1 MVYSVFTK
9 LTENIFRVKRRAV
22 CLFEPLKLSSMA
34 KSIAPEKKPFVM
46 VAYVCPSASD
56 VSPFLHF
63 LEDRGMNL
71 DSPKVLDAPKN
82 ETPAPGK
89 RYVYGLK
96 GIQELFNVSHLTAQR
111 YKDGILKDAVYQSGR
126 KIVVDADKAIELFN
140 TWNGR

>member
-1 MVYSVFTK
+1 MANK
-9 LTENIFRVKRRAV
+9 PLTNEPYVAV
-22 CLFEPLKLSSMA
+22 TLLYA
-34 KSIAPEKKPFVM
+34 
-46 VAYVCPSASD
+46 SASELP
-56 VSPFLHF
+56 SPL
-63 LEDRGMNL
+63 L
-71 DSPKVLDAPKN
+71 DALKVQGAIKVQDAPKN
-82 ETPAPGK
+82 ETPVPGK